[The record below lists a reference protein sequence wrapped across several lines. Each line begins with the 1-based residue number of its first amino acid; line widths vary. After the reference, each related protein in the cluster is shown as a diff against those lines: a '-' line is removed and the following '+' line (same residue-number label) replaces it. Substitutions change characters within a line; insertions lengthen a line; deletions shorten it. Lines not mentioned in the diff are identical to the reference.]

1 MTAPFHEILNHAWQ
15 STLVAAA
22 AGLLA
27 LVLRRDSA
35 RARYGLWLA
44 ASLKFLVPFSL
55 LVSVG
60 NHVGGRKVAAIPA
73 PAFPAAI
80 EQISE
85 PFAPAV
91 RPLSASAAPAGRTE
105 AVLGG
110 IWCCGCVVVLA
121 IGLRRWWRVRAV
133 VRSARPLIIAGITGV
148 RSSPA
153 FLEPGVF
160 GIFRQVLL
168 LPDGIKERLT
178 PAQFDA
184 ILAHEWCHVRRH
196 DNLAAALHMAVEALF
211 WFHPLVWWI
220 GARLVDERERAC
232 DEQVLEQGIL
242 PAVYAQGILE
252 VCRLY
257 LEPRSTCVARVT
269 GSNLK
274 KRIEAIMRQPIG
286 YPLSA
291 GKKLLLTSVGIAAV
305 GAPFAIGLWTAPA
318 SPAATAASTGPI
330 FEVATVKPGDA
341 NDPQFGLMTGNGR
354 FTATNATLEQLVGVA
369 YDVRNNQISGGPK
382 WLVSDKYSIDAESN
396 HTTAG
401 LTRGPQMRMMLRSL
415 LADRF
420 RLRVHR
426 ETKHEA
432 VYELVAA
439 KGGSKL
445 TERVARGPAGRL
457 LRFGPGELT
466 GAEVP
471 MLLLADQLSRL
482 LGRSVVDKTALAG
495 SYDFTLRWIPRP
507 DEFTPLGR
515 PEPTPPA
522 DSSGPSIFTAL
533 EDQLGLK
540 LQPANGLVEILVVD
554 RAERPLGS

>member
-1 MTAPFHEILNHAWQ
+1 M
-15 STLVAAA
+15 
-22 AGLLA
+22 
-27 LVLRRDSA
+27 
-35 RARYGLWLA
+35 
-44 ASLKFLVPFSL
+44 
-55 LVSVG
+55 SVG
-60 NHVGGRKVAAIPA
+60 NHVGGRKVAAIPT

-91 RPLSASAAPAGRTE
+91 PPLSASAAPTGRIE

-110 IWCCGCVVVLA
+110 IWCCGCVVFLA
-121 IGLRRWWRVRAV
+121 IRLRRWWRVRTV
-133 VRSARPLIIAGITGV
+133 VRSARPLIIPGITGV

-184 ILAHEWCHVRRH
+184 ILAHEWCHVRRR

-232 DEQVLEQGIL
+232 DEQVLEQGNL
-242 PAVYAQGILE
+242 PAVYARGILE

-257 LEPRSTCVARVT
+257 LEPRSPCVARVT

-341 NDPQFGLMTGNGR
+341 NDPQFGLMSRNGR

-401 LTRGPQMRMMLRSL
+401 LTGGPQMLMMLRSL

-445 TERVARGPAGRL
+445 TERVARGPAGRT

-466 GAEVP
+466 GAAVP

-515 PEPTPPA
+515 PEPTPPE

-533 EDQLGLK
+533 EEQLGLK
-540 LQPANGLVEILVVD
+540 LLPSNGLVEILVVD

>member
-60 NHVGGRKVAAIPA
+60 NHVGARKVAAIPT
-73 PAFPAAI
+73 PAFSAAI

-91 RPLSASAAPAGRTE
+91 RPLSASAAPADRSE
-105 AVLGG
+105 AVLRG
-110 IWCCGCVVVLA
+110 IWCWGCAVVLA
-121 IGLRRWWRVRAV
+121 IGLRRWWRVRTV
-133 VRSARPLIIAGITGV
+133 VRSAQPLIIPGITGV

-168 LPDGIKERLT
+168 LPDGIKERLNS
-178 PAQFDA
+178 AQLDA
-184 ILAHEWCHVRRH
+184 ILAHEWCHVRRR

-211 WFHPLVWWI
+211 WFHPMVWWI

-232 DEQVLEQGIL
+232 DEQVLEQGNL

-257 LEPRSTCVARVT
+257 LEPRSPCLARVT

-274 KRIEAIMRQPIG
+274 KRIEAIMRPRIG

-305 GAPFAIGLWTAPA
+305 GAPFAMGLWTAPA
-318 SPAATAASTGPI
+318 GPAATPASTGPT

-341 NDPQFGLMTGNGR
+341 NDPQFGLMSRNGR
-354 FTATNATLEQLVGVA
+354 FTATNATLQQLVGVA

-401 LTRGPQMRMMLRSL
+401 LTRGPQMGMMLRSL

-432 VYELVAA
+432 VYELVAM

-445 TERVARGPAGRL
+445 TERVARGPAGRW

-466 GAEVP
+466 GAAVP

-507 DEFTPLGR
+507 GEFTPLGR
-515 PEPTPPA
+515 PEPTPPE
-522 DSSGPSIFTAL
+522 DSNGSSIFTAL
-533 EDQLGLK
+533 EEQLGLK
-540 LQPANGLVEILVVD
+540 LRPANGLVEILVVD